1 MPFPFRAVG
10 RNLRR
15 GRLMAAALAGAWRL
29 APDAL
34 ALLPHDLAAVAPLLL
49 RTGGGG
55 LGWWRVR
62 HSGWAPDPAT
72 FELQQAYR
80 LHSLQACLHADR
92 LRAALALLRS
102 RGVDA
107 ILSKGWAVARL
118 YPEPGLRPYGD
129 LDLCVPPGQ
138 GSTAAAVL
146 TEAGGRAAGVD
157 LHRGVPELEDRSW
170 EEVYRRS
177 RLARLGDV
185 SVRILGPEDQLRL
198 LCLHLLRHGAWRPL
212 WLCDIGAVV
221 ESVPPGFDWDYCLS
235 GHRRLS
241 AWVRCALG
249 LAVRLLGARVA
260 PPEAVGRVPRWLRAS
275 VLRQWGAELAGDSHS
290 RDERPLASY
299 LRRPAGLLRA
309 LRCRWPNPVEA
320 VVKMR
325 AGPST
330 RVPGVLFQLCLAAG
344 RLGQFVSRLAARLG
358 NPGGAPDLPFT
369 LHEHPAR

>member
-10 RNLRR
+10 RELRR
-15 GRLMAAALAGAWRL
+15 GRLVAAALVGAWRP
-29 APDAL
+29 APAPRT
-34 ALLPHDLAAVAPLLL
+34 LLPHDLAAVAPLLL

-62 HSGWAPDPAT
+62 HAGWAPDAAL

-80 LHSLQACLHADR
+80 LHTLQACLHEDR
-92 LRAALALLRS
+92 LRAVLALLRS

-138 GSTAAAVL
+138 ESAAEAVL
-146 TEAGGRAAGVD
+146 REAGGRAAGVD
-157 LHRGVPELEDRSW
+157 LHRGIPELEDRTW

-177 RLARLGDV
+177 RLARLGDG

-212 WLCDIGAVV
+212 WLCDLGAAL
-221 ESVPPGFDWDYCLS
+221 ESGPPDFDWDYCLS
-235 GHRRLS
+235 GDRRLS

-260 PPEAVGRVPRWLRAS
+260 PPEMAARVPRWLLAG
-275 VLRQWGAELAGDSHS
+275 VLRQWGAETAGDSHS

-320 VVKMR
+320 AVKMR
-325 AGPST
+325 ARPST
-330 RVPGVLFQLCLAAG
+330 LVPGLLFQLGIAAG
-344 RLGQFVSRLAARLG
+344 RLGQFVARLPACLG
-358 NPGGAPDLPFT
+358 KPCDIADPPFT
-369 LHEHPAR
+369 LHEHPVR